1 MTRVFGF
8 SFPSGKRSDRVQTGR
23 FLAHFRATDFAAPMV
38 VTVWSSVD
46 EFQAL
51 DMRLAA
57 RVLLPGTG
65 SVMLSIPR
73 MTTSKT
79 INTIGGKPHKSNPTW
94 NSWYI

>member
-65 SVMLSIPR
+65 
-73 MTTSKT
+73 
-79 INTIGGKPHKSNPTW
+79 
-94 NSWYI
+94 

>member
-1 MTRVFGF
+1 
-8 SFPSGKRSDRVQTGR
+8 
-23 FLAHFRATDFAAPMV
+23 MV

-65 SVMLSIPR
+65 CVAFVELMDLVCLMMDLTGKSFLPSGSLALWLFSSI
-73 MTTSKT
+73 TLFL
-79 INTIGGKPHKSNPTW
+79 
-94 NSWYI
+94 YILQHVLN